1 MTTALI
7 LTLLFI
13 SLAVTGWVINHA
25 FSSEGLE
32 LLGIFMCIIFGVA
45 AFLAGVV
52 PMDGDTID
60 IKPTRVTK
68 VFDGTLIYSDE
79 ISGENYKGFMYDATV
94 KIWTAKEEDIVVK
107 KTINK
112 SGFGFKQNLYGVG
125 LKKEIEKPIEDKVTV
140 NSILKKEL
148 NHDL

>member
-13 SLAVTGWVINHA
+13 SLSVTGWVINNV

-32 LLGIFMCIIFGVA
+32 LLGIFMCIIFGIA

-52 PMDGDTID
+52 PMDGETID
-60 IKPTRVTK
+60 ISPSRVTK
-68 VFDGTLIYSDE
+68 LLDGTLVYSNE
-79 ISGENYKGFMYDATV
+79 INGDKGFLYDATV

-107 KTINK
+107 KTIKK
-112 SGFGFKQNLYGVG
+112 SGFGFKENTYGVG
-125 LKKEIEKPIEDKVTV
+125 LKKEIEKPIEDKATV